1 MSSVDPVHYGALP
14 GGTAAANTAAI
25 QAALDTGKNVRFGTP
40 GSYDINDRLDQ
51 TTTGQKVDGN
61 GAELIQTLD
70 KNGWQMG
77 TEGLREAQMGL
88 RDLIIRYDGPL
99 PSSSTGLVVVEATHT
114 RIDNVTCNATGASG
128 WAIGLEFRSL
138 FSGTHYN
145 QVVGGGFI
153 GCRVNA
159 ILLKPNF
166 GAPFTGSANENSFYS
181 VRLSTVAG
189 GDAAIRFHY
198 AGANPHPS
206 SNGCTFVACPIEG
219 AGDYAIRMDGGSA
232 NAFVNMRMEGT
243 FAIQSILMAAPTNTN
258 YFHSTWNSNSADKI
272 SDSGTANRFNTPTYD
287 HVAVTASTVLAVAG
301 IAPFRRLR
309 LEGNDNSNRS
319 SVFRVEDNDT
329 KHSTTNTGPS
339 QMLDLEA
346 EFNTHADAFFI
357 KGASL
362 AGPTDL
368 FKVTGLGQ
376 GRFAAGVAYA
386 VDGTGPVD
394 LAGAGTPEGAATAPI
409 GSLYRRSD
417 GGVTTALSVKESGV
431 GNTGWEGVATRSYV
445 DAPGITAFAGASAT
459 FAAGGVRVC
468 TVDADA
474 TNITDF
480 TGGVAGQELIVIATG
495 NRTIAHG
502 APIALDG
509 SANRAM
515 VSGSTMHLVNDG
527 SKWFEVPRTP

>member
-51 TTTGQKVDGN
+51 TTNGQKVDGN

-77 TEGLREAQMGL
+77 TEGIRETQMGL

-153 GCRVNA
+153 GCRVNS
-159 ILLKPNF
+159 IVLKPNF
-166 GAPFTGSANENSFYS
+166 GAPFTGSANENSFYG

-189 GDAAIRFHY
+189 GDAAIFFHY
-198 AGANPHPS
+198 AGANPDPAC
-206 SNGCTFVACPIEG
+206 NDCTFVACAIEG
-219 AGDYAIRMDGGSA
+219 AATYAVQLDGGSA
-232 NAFVNMRMEGT
+232 NRFINMRMEGT
-243 FAIQSILMAAPTNTN
+243 WGTSGVLFGAPTRAC
-258 YFHSTWNSNSADKI
+258 SWESMWNSSSPEVTDNGEKNMVD
-272 SDSGTANRFNTPTYD
+272 TPFQQWR
-287 HVAVTASTVLAVAG
+287 SVLGSPVLTVAG
-301 IAPFRRLR
+301 LSPYRFVRRD
-309 LEGNDNSNRS
+309 GNDNSNRT
-319 SVFRVEDNDT
+319 SVFRFEDNDT
-329 KHSTTNTGPS
+329 EHSTTNTGPS

-346 EFNTHADAFFI
+346 EFNTHADAYFI

-394 LAGAGTPEGAATAPI
+394 LAGAGTPEGAVTAPI

-495 NRTIAHG
+495 NRTIVHG